1 MVFFALAAVAGYLA
15 PQAVLTAV
23 GFTGAGIGAGSI
35 AAAVQGVVYGGATA
49 GGFSAL
55 QAAGAA
61 GAGMAVKAAG
71 AAAAAGA
78 YEQYRYNSKYIP
90 FKTQIF
96 NFFYNKSIKARNHN
110 EETLKKICF
119 AFDLPDKINLP

>member
-23 GFTGAGIGAGSI
+23 GFTGAGNGAGSI

-49 GGFSAL
+49 GGFSVL
-55 QAAGAA
+55 RPCL
-61 GAGMAVKAAG
+61 KAAG

-78 YEQYRYNSKYIP
+78 YEHYRYNGKYIP
-90 FKTQIF
+90 F
-96 NFFYNKSIKARNHN
+96 Y
-110 EETLKKICF
+110 TL
-119 AFDLPDKINLP
+119 L